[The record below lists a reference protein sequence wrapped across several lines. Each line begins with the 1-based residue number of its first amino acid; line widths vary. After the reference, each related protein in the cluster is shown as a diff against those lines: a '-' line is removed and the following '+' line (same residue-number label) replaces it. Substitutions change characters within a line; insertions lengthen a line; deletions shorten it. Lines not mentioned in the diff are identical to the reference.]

1 MGYFNVVVWMLY
13 KELVELYKRLE
24 KTTLKT
30 LKTKFVADFLKKV
43 EDPELLEIV
52 PYLILG
58 KVFPDWD
65 ERELGVGEKLLIRAV
80 SMATGVNSDEIENS
94 VKDTGDLGESV
105 ALALQK
111 RKQKSFFSQPL
122 TIKRVY
128 STLVKVAETTGE
140 GSQDRK
146 LKYLANLFMDASPEE
161 GKYLARTIL
170 GTMRTGVAEGLLRD
184 AIAEAFR
191 VKVELVERAYM
202 LTSDFGFVAKIAKLE
217 GDEGLSKVKIQVGKP
232 IKPMLA
238 QMAANV
244 REALIEMGGEAE
256 FEIKYDGA
264 RVQVHKDGDKVV
276 IYSRRLENVTKSIPE
291 VVERVKNALKPE
303 KVIVEGE
310 LVAVGEGGR
319 PRPFQYVLRRFR
331 RKYNIEEMIEKIP
344 LELNLFDVLYIDG
357 ESMIDV
363 QLIERRKTLESIVE
377 TNEWIKVAENL
388 ITKNPEEAEEFYQR
402 ALELGHEGLMA
413 KRLDSV
419 YEPGNRGKKWLK
431 IKPTMENLDLV
442 IIGAEWGEGRRSGV
456 LSSFLLGAYDPVR
469 GDFVPVGKV
478 GSGFTDE
485 DLIEFTKML
494 KPLIK
499 KEHGKFVE
507 IEPKV
512 VIEVTYQEIQ
522 KSPKY
527 ESGFALRFPRFV
539 VLREDKGPEDA
550 DTVQRIAE
558 LYQLQERMKGGK

>member
-1 MGYFNVVVWMLY
+1 MRYS
-13 KELVELYKRLE
+13 ELAELYRRLE

-30 LKTKFVADFLKKV
+30 LKTRFVADFLKKTP
-43 EDPELLEIV
+43 DELLEIV

-80 SMATGVNSDEIENS
+80 SMATGVPEKEIENS
-94 VKDTGDLGESV
+94 IKDTGDLGESV
-105 ALALQK
+105 ALAIKKK
-111 RKQKSFFSQPL
+111 RQKSFFSQPL

-128 STLVKVAETTGE
+128 NTFVKIAEAQGE
-140 GSQDRK
+140 GSQERK
-146 LKYLANLFMDASPEE
+146 MKYLANLFMDAQPEE
-161 GKYLARTIL
+161 GKYIARTVL
-170 GTMRTGVAEGLLRD
+170 GTMRTGVAEGILRD
-184 AIAEAFR
+184 AIAEAFK
-191 VKVELVERAYM
+191 VKPELVERAYM
-202 LTSDFGFVAKIAKLE
+202 LTSDFGYVAKVAKLE
-217 GDEGLSKVKIQVGKP
+217 GNEGLAKVTIQIGKP
-232 IKPMLA
+232 IRPMLA
-238 QMAANV
+238 QNAASV
-244 REALIEMGGEAE
+244 KDALIEMGGEAA

-264 RVQVHKDGDKVV
+264 RVQVHRDGDNVI
-276 IYSRRLENVTKSIPE
+276 IYSRRLENVTRSIPE
-291 VVERVKNALKPE
+291 IVEAVKASLKPSR
-303 KVIVEGE
+303 VIVEGE
-310 LVAVGEGGR
+310 LVAVGENGR

-344 LELNLFDVLYIDG
+344 LELNLFDILYIEG
-357 ESMIDV
+357 ESLIDTPFR
-363 QLIERRKTLESIVE
+363 ERRKRLEESV
-377 TNEWIKVAENL
+377 NESEKIKLAEQL
-388 ITKNPEEAEEFYQR
+388 VTKKVEEAEKFYKR

-413 KRLDSV
+413 KKLDAV

-442 IIGAEWGEGRRSGV
+442 IISAEWGEGRRAHLLG
-456 LSSFLLGAYDPVR
+456 SFLVAVYDPQS
-469 GDFVPVGKV
+469 GEFLPVGKV

-499 KEHGKFVE
+499 REEGKFVE

-527 ESGFALRFPRFV
+527 KSGFALRFPRFV
-539 VLREDKGPEDA
+539 ALREDKSPEEA
-550 DTVQRIAE
+550 DTIDRIAQ
-558 LYQLQERMKGGK
+558 LYELQEKFKAKK

>member
-1 MGYFNVVVWMLY
+1 MKYS
-13 KELVELYKRLE
+13 ELAELYRRLE

-30 LKTKFVADFLKKV
+30 LKTKFVADFLKKTP
-43 EDPELLEIV
+43 DELLEIV

-65 ERELGVGEKLLIRAV
+65 ERELGVGEKLLIKAV
-80 SMATGVNSDEIENS
+80 SMATGVPEKEIEDS
-94 VKDTGDLGESV
+94 VRDTGDLGESV
-105 ALALQK
+105 ALALK
-111 RKQKSFFSQPL
+111 KKKQKSFFSQPL

-128 STLVKVAETTGE
+128 DTFVKVAEASGE

-146 LKYLANLFMDASPEE
+146 MKYLANLFMDAGPEE
-161 GKYLARTIL
+161 GKYIARTVL
-170 GTMRTGVAEGLLRD
+170 GTMRTGVAEGILRD
-184 AIAEAFR
+184 AIAEAFK
-191 VKVELVERAYM
+191 VKPELVERAYM
-202 LTSDFGFVAKIAKLE
+202 LTSDFGYVAKVAKLE
-217 GDEGLSKVKIQVGKP
+217 GNEGLSKVSIQIGKP
-232 IKPMLA
+232 IRPMLA
-238 QMAANV
+238 QNAASV
-244 REALIEMGGEAE
+244 KEALMEMGGEAA

-264 RVQVHKDGDKVV
+264 RVQVHRDGDKVI
-276 IYSRRLENVTKSIPE
+276 IYSRRLENVTRSIPE
-291 VVERVKNALKPE
+291 IVEAVKASLKPS

-344 LELNLFDVLYIDG
+344 LELNLFDILYVDG
-357 ESMIDV
+357 ESLIDTEFV
-363 QLIERRKTLESIVE
+363 ERRKRLEES
-377 TNEWIKVAENL
+377 VAESEKIKL
-388 ITKNPEEAEEFYQR
+388 AEQLVTKKGEEAEKFYKR

-442 IIGAEWGEGRRSGV
+442 IIGAEWGEGRRAHLLG
-456 LSSFLLGAYDPVR
+456 SFLVAAYNPES
-469 GDFVPVGKV
+469 GEFLPVGKV

-485 DLIEFTKML
+485 DLVEFTKML
-494 KPLIK
+494 KPLIIR
-499 KEHGKFVE
+499 EEGKFVK

-527 ESGFALRFPRFV
+527 RSGFALRFPRYV
-539 VLREDKGPEDA
+539 ALREDKSPEEA
-550 DTVQRIAE
+550 DTIERVAQ
-558 LYQLQERMKGGK
+558 LYELQEKFKAKR

>member
-1 MGYFNVVVWMLY
+1 MLY
-13 KELVELYKRLE
+13 KELAELYKRLE

-30 LKTKFVADFLKKV
+30 LKTKFVSDFLKSVTK
-43 EDPELLEIV
+43 PELLEIV
-52 PYLILG
+52 PYMILG

-65 ERELGVGEKLLIRAV
+65 ERELGVGEKLLIKAV
-80 SMATGVNSDEIENS
+80 SMATGIKSEEMENS
-94 VKDTGDLGESV
+94 IKDTGDLGESI
-105 ALALQK
+105 ALALSK

-122 TIKRVY
+122 TLERVY
-128 STLVKVAETTGE
+128 NTLVKVAEASGA

-184 AIAEAFR
+184 ALADAFK

-202 LTSDFGFVAKIAKLE
+202 LTSDFGFVAKVAKLE
-217 GDEGLSKVKIQVGKP
+217 GNEGLAKVEIQVGKP
-232 IKPMLA
+232 IRPMLA

-264 RVQVHKDGDKVV
+264 RVQVHKDGDNVV

-291 VVERVKNALKPE
+291 VVERVKKTLKAR
-303 KVIVEGE
+303 KAIVEGE

-319 PRPFQYVLRRFR
+319 PKPFQYVLRRFR

-344 LELNLFDVLYIDG
+344 LELNLFDVLYVDG
-357 ESMIDV
+357 KNMIDV
-363 QLIERRKTLESIVE
+363 QFMERRKVLEKIVNS
-377 TNEWIKVAENL
+377 NEWIKPAENL
-388 ITKNPEEAEEFYQR
+388 ITKNPEEAEEFYHK

-431 IKPTMENLDLV
+431 LKPTMENLDLV
-442 IIGAEWGEGRRSGV
+442 ILGAEWGEGRRSGV

-499 KEHGKFVE
+499 KEHGKEVE
-507 IEPKV
+507 LEPKV
-512 VIEVTYQEIQ
+512 VIEVAYQEIQ

-527 ESGFALRFPRFV
+527 ESGFALRFPRYIS
-539 VLREDKGPEDA
+539 LREDKGPEDA
-550 DTVQRIAE
+550 DTIQRVAE
-558 LYQLQERMKGGK
+558 LYQFQERMKGGK

>member
-1 MGYFNVVVWMLY
+1 MLY
-13 KELVELYKRLE
+13 KELAELYRRLE

-30 LKTKFVADFLKKV
+30 LKTRFVADFLKKV
-43 EDPELLEIV
+43 EDEELLEIV

-65 ERELGVGEKLLIRAV
+65 ERELGVGEKLLIKAV
-80 SMATGVNSDEIENS
+80 AMATGTNAEWIENS

-111 RKQKSFFSQPL
+111 RKQRSFFGQPL

-128 STLVKVAETTGE
+128 KTLVKVAETTGE

-146 LKYLANLFMDASPEE
+146 LKYLANLFMDAEPIE

-191 VKVELVERAYM
+191 VKPELVERAYM
-202 LTSDFGFVAKIAKLE
+202 LTSDFGFVTKIAKLE
-217 GDEGLSKVKIQVGKP
+217 GNDGLSKVTIQIGKP

-244 REALIEMGGEAE
+244 REALVEMGGEAE

-264 RVQVHKDGDKVV
+264 RVQVHKDGDKVI

-291 VVERVKNALKPE
+291 VVERIRKSIKPE
-303 KVIVEGE
+303 KAIVEGE

-331 RKYNIEEMIEKIP
+331 RKYNIQEMIEKIP
-344 LELNLFDVLYIDG
+344 LELNLFDVLYVDG
-357 ESMIDV
+357 ENLIDAPF
-363 QLIERRKTLESIVE
+363 IERRKKLESIVE
-377 TNEWIKVAENL
+377 ANQWIKVAENL
-388 ITKNPEEAEEFYQR
+388 ITKSPEEAEEFYHK
-402 ALELGHEGLMA
+402 ALDMGHEGLMA
-413 KRLDSV
+413 KRLDAV

-442 IIGAEWGEGRRSGV
+442 IIGAEWGEGRRAHV
-456 LSSFLLGAYDPVR
+456 LSSFLLGAYDP
-469 GDFVPVGKV
+469 GTGTFVPVGKV

-485 DLIEFTKML
+485 DLVEFTKML

-499 KEHGKFVE
+499 KEKGKFVE

-527 ESGFALRFPRFV
+527 ESGFALRFPRYV
-539 VLREDKGPEDA
+539 ALREDKSPEDA
-550 DTVQRIAE
+550 DTLERIAQ
-558 LYQLQERMKGGK
+558 LYELQERMKAGKR

>member
-1 MGYFNVVVWMLY
+1 MLY
-13 KELVELYKRLE
+13 KELAELYKRLE

-30 LKTKFVADFLKKV
+30 LKTKFVSDFLKSV
-43 EDPELLEIV
+43 EKPELLEVI

-65 ERELGVGEKLLIRAV
+65 ERELGIGEKLLIKAV
-80 SMATGVNSDEIENS
+80 SMATGINSEEIENS
-94 VKDTGDLGESV
+94 VRNTGDLGESI
-105 ALALQK
+105 ALALKK

-122 TIKRVY
+122 TIERVY
-128 STLVKVAETTGE
+128 NTLVKVAEASGA

-146 LKYLANLFMDASPEE
+146 LKYLANLFMDASPDE
-161 GKYLARTIL
+161 GKYLARTVL
-170 GTMRTGVAEGLLRD
+170 GIMRTGVAEGLLRD
-184 AIAEAFR
+184 ALADAFKVR
-191 VKVELVERAYM
+191 VELVERAYM
-202 LTSDFGFVAKIAKLE
+202 LTSDFGFVARVAKLE
-217 GDEGLSKVKIQVGKP
+217 GNEGLAKVEIQVGKP

-238 QMAANV
+238 QMVANV
-244 REALIEMGGEAE
+244 REALVEMGGEAE

-264 RVQVHKDGDKVV
+264 RVQVHKNGNRVL

-291 VVERVKNALKPE
+291 VVERVKEALKPE

-310 LVAVGEGGR
+310 LVAVGESGR

-344 LELNLFDVLYIDG
+344 LELNLFDILYMDG
-357 ESMIDV
+357 QNMIDTPFM
-363 QLIERRKTLESIVE
+363 ERRKVLESVVNS
-377 TNEWIKVAENL
+377 NEWIKPAKNL
-388 ITKNPEEAEEFYQR
+388 ITKKPEEAEEFYHK
-402 ALELGHEGLMA
+402 ALDLGHEGLMA

-442 IIGAEWGEGRRSGV
+442 ILGAEWGEGRRSGV
-456 LSSFLLGAYDPVR
+456 LSSFLLGAYDPVK
-469 GDFVPVGKV
+469 GDLVPVGKV

-485 DLIEFTKML
+485 DLVEFTKML

-499 KEHGKFVE
+499 KEHGKEVE
-507 IEPKV
+507 LEPKV
-512 VIEVTYQEIQ
+512 VIEVAYQEIQ

-527 ESGFALRFPRFV
+527 ESGFALRFPRYIA
-539 VLREDKGPEDA
+539 LREDKGAEDA
-550 DTVQRIAE
+550 DTVQRVAE
-558 LYQLQERMKGGK
+558 LYQFQERLKGGK

>member
-1 MGYFNVVVWMLY
+1 MGDMKYL
-13 KELVELYKRLE
+13 ELAELYRRLE

-30 LKTKFVADFLKKV
+30 LKTKFVADFLKKTP
-43 EDPELLEIV
+43 DDLLEIV

-80 SMATGVNSDEIENS
+80 SMATGVPEKEIENS
-94 VKDTGDLGESV
+94 IKDTGDLGESV
-105 ALALQK
+105 ALALKK

-128 STLVKVAETTGE
+128 NTFVKVAEASGE

-146 LKYLANLFMDASPEE
+146 MKYLANLFMDATPEE
-161 GKYLARTIL
+161 GKYLARTVL
-170 GTMRTGVAEGLLRD
+170 GTMRTGVAEGILRD
-184 AIAEAFR
+184 AIAEAFK
-191 VKVELVERAYM
+191 VKPELVERAYM
-202 LTSDFGFVAKIAKLE
+202 LTSDFGYVTRVAKLE
-217 GDEGLSKVKIQVGKP
+217 GNEGLSKVSIQIGKP
-232 IKPMLA
+232 IRPMLA
-238 QMAANV
+238 QNAANV
-244 REALIEMGGEAE
+244 KEALIEMGGEAA

-264 RVQVHKDGDKVV
+264 RVQVHRDGDRVI
-276 IYSRRLENVTKSIPE
+276 IYSRRLENVTRSIPE
-291 VVERVKNALKPE
+291 IVEAVKASLRPS

-310 LVAVGEGGR
+310 LVAVGENGR

-344 LELNLFDVLYIDG
+344 LELNLFDILYVEG
-357 ESMIDV
+357 ESLIDTKFA
-363 QLIERRKTLESIVE
+363 ERRKKLEESVE
-377 TNEWIKVAENL
+377 ESDKIKLAEQL
-388 ITKNPEEAEEFYQR
+388 VTKKVDEAEEFYKR

-442 IIGAEWGEGRRSGV
+442 IIGAEWGEGRRAHLLG
-456 LSSFLLGAYDPVR
+456 SFLVAAYDPES
-469 GDFVPVGKV
+469 GEFVPVGKV

-494 KPLIK
+494 KPLIVR
-499 KEHGKFVE
+499 EEGKFVE
-507 IEPKV
+507 IQPKV

-527 ESGFALRFPRFV
+527 KSGFALRFPRYV
-539 VLREDKGPEDA
+539 ALREDKSPEEA
-550 DTVQRIAE
+550 DTIERVAQ
-558 LYQLQERMKGGK
+558 LYELQEKFKAKR